1 MQLKYLNFFIGSG
14 ILFRAGVVA
23 HWLDCQPTNLEM
35 RGSNPTDCWA
45 FLLPLTNP
53 IFIVIQTKCPQ
64 GGVESKNENCSKLS
78 STNLRGAA
86 VVRK

>member
-45 FLLPLTNP
+45 FPLPLTNP
-53 IFIVIQTKCPQ
+53 
-64 GGVESKNENCSKLS
+64 NCLHSN
-78 STNLRGAA
+78 TNKVFSRRRIATCELKVKMKIAPS
-86 VVRK
+86 